1 MPIVMST
8 ARAGITFIRYARE
21 KFERSKQ
28 KIGGMKIQKG
38 SNEEKQKHL
47 YGGDNSYMS
56 SH

>member
-1 MPIVMST
+1 MST

-38 SNEEKQKHL
+38 SN
-47 YGGDNSYMS
+47 
-56 SH
+56 